1 MSSNK
6 ATSGY
11 YQEVYY
17 VPVTHLFY
25 DNVYNGAIMITKE
38 KKSIKK
44 PTLLKDLGIHY
55 KLSFSDTLKV
65 KPILKVF

>member
-17 VPVTHLFY
+17 VPVTQLFY

-44 PTLLKDLGIHY
+44 PTLLKYIVIQY
-55 KLSFSDTLKV
+55 KTSFFDTLKV
-65 KPILKVF
+65 KQILKVF